1 MYEKQGAPPC
11 GELNS
16 YIWNNCIGE
25 IAEEPENS
33 SQQRENSWMHKKV
46 SNPFHLTEING
57 YAILTVL

>member
-1 MYEKQGAPPC
+1 MYEKQGTPPC
-11 GELNS
+11 GASNS

-57 YAILTVL
+57 YAILTML

>member
-11 GELNS
+11 SAPNS

-46 SNPFHLTEING
+46 SDPFHLTEING
-57 YAILTVL
+57 YAILTML